1 MWELLQHFTIHCTQI
16 TLVFCF
22 SRVLLQLPPCKLSSV
37 RADSESSELDR
48 VVGHLVF
55 TTLNPSCPRLGH
67 FNVFETLDHSG
78 PRSGRFNISLSIP
91 YTYFQTSNTDLTGRL
106 RHQNGS
112 RWPVTWAKP
121 IVAEFVRYVRKLF
134 LVKSDRRVLSN
145 NPAPSSTALK
155 AQVLQPLFYKLSHFL
170 REELTSARRTGSAR
184 KVEVLKHSL

>member
-1 MWELLQHFTIHCTQI
+1 MSWTGLSVTLLSQHWTPLAQDRAISMILKHWTTQ
-16 TLVFCF
+16 
-22 SRVLLQLPPCKLSSV
+22 
-37 RADSESSELDR
+37 
-48 VVGHLVF
+48 G
-55 TTLNPSCPRLGH
+55 
-67 FNVFETLDHSG
+67 HSG

-106 RHQNGS
+106 RHQNVS

-170 REELTSARRTGSAR
+170 WEELTSARRTGSAR
-184 KVEVLKHSL
+184 KIEVLKHSL